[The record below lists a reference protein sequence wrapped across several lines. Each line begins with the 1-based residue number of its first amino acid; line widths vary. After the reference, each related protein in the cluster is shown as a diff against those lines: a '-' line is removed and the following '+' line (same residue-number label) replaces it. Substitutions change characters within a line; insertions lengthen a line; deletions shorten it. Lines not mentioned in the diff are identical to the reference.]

1 MDKGIRKYSQPPS
14 QKPTQHSSKRP
25 ENAENAENELKSQ
38 CTAHLLYRGTLE
50 LTFEIFFLYS
60 SLCGWRDSQTA
71 AGWQEEEELM
81 MLREEEEGQE

>member
-1 MDKGIRKYSQPPS
+1 
-14 QKPTQHSSKRP
+14 
-25 ENAENAENELKSQ
+25 
-38 CTAHLLYRGTLE
+38 LE